1 MASAEEL
8 KVAYAEHA
16 RAYNEDYP
24 KLPNSILET
33 QLFTSALGDC
43 TGYTVLD
50 LGGGTGVR
58 AREAIDFGAV
68 AVDVV
73 DISPEML
80 SNGQRST
87 AALGPKYGDRIGWHE
102 ADVAKP
108 LDHVPLRGGPGTYDL
123 VMANWVMDHAAS
135 ISDLEGMWRNV
146 ATYLKPG
153 GRYVGVR
160 SGDPYAPCVI
170 EGKYGM
176 KYKDWKQV
184 PGGVLFRYVTTT
196 EPPIDIDVSSWEVSY
211 SGSTEM
217 HEKFGLGE
225 VEIEPYENA
234 EAVKKDP
241 EFWKLFLE
249 NPSTV
254 VVKARK
260 LASG

>member
-1 MASAEEL
+1 MATVEEL
-8 KVAYAEHA
+8 RGEYDEHA
-16 RAYNEDYP
+16 RAYDEDYP
-24 KLPNSILET
+24 KTPNSILET
-33 QLFTSALGDC
+33 QLLTSALGDC

-58 AREAIDFGAV
+58 AREAIDFGAA

-80 SNGQRST
+80 SNGRSSI
-87 AALGPKYGDRIGWHE
+87 ADLGSRYGDRIGWHE

-108 LDHVPLRGGPGTYDL
+108 LDHLPLRGGPGSYDL

-135 ISDLEGMWRNV
+135 IADLEGMWRNV

-160 SGDPYAPCVI
+160 SGDPYAPCVVQ
-170 EGKYGM
+170 GKYGV
-176 KYKDWKQV
+176 KYEDWKPV
-184 PGGVLFRYVTTT
+184 PGGVLFRYVVGTINI
-196 EPPIDIDVSSWEVSY
+196 EASSWEVSY

-225 VEIEPYENA
+225 VEIEPCENTDV
-234 EAVKKDP
+234 VKKDP

-249 NPSTV
+249 NPSMV

-260 LASG
+260 MTSG